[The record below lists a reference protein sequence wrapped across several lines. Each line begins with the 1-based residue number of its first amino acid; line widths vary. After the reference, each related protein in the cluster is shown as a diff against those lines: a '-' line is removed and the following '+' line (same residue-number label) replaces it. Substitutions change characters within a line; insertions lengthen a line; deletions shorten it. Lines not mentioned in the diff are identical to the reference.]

1 MDITTWKKKINDYTS
16 VKEAL
21 DDLRLIWTNCCTFN
35 AEGSEINNT
44 ALRIGVETEAHIE
57 ESDLRDMHL
66 CVALSLLNCIV
77 SCSRSSEKQKWTF
90 IGERCS
96 KD

>member
-1 MDITTWKKKINDYTS
+1 MLRGDINLPSRPTSIFSVFPVYYDIIDNPMDITTWKKKINDYAS

-44 ALRIGVETEAHIE
+44 ALRLGVETEAHIE
-57 ESDLRDMHL
+57 
-66 CVALSLLNCIV
+66 VGLSCTI
-77 SCSRSSEKQKWTF
+77 
-90 IGERCS
+90 
-96 KD
+96 